1 MFNFK
6 LFFIKK
12 DLKMSYR
19 DLLII
24 IINQNLFIH
33 LNQYST
39 VDPIEYS
46 KYLKV
51 YYFTSLSYLNEYFVV
66 ISSNR

>member
-6 LFFIKK
+6 LFFIEK
-12 DLKMSYR
+12 DLKMSYQ

-33 LNQYST
+33 LNQCLT
-39 VDPIEYS
+39 ADPIEYS

-51 YYFTSLSYLNEYFVV
+51 YYFASSSYLN
-66 ISSNR
+66 

>member
-1 MFNFK
+1 MI
-6 LFFIKK
+6 FFIEK

-33 LNQYST
+33 LNQYLT
-39 VDPIEYS
+39 ADPIEYS

>member
-1 MFNFK
+1 MN
-6 LFFIKK
+6 
-12 DLKMSYR
+12 YQ

-33 LNQYST
+33 LNQYLT

-66 ISSNR
+66 LSSNR

>member
-1 MFNFK
+1 M
-6 LFFIKK
+6 LFFIEK

-33 LNQYST
+33 LNQYLT
-39 VDPIEYS
+39 ADPIEYS
-46 KYLKV
+46 KYLMV
-51 YYFTSLSYLNEYFVV
+51 YYLTSSSYLN
-66 ISSNR
+66 